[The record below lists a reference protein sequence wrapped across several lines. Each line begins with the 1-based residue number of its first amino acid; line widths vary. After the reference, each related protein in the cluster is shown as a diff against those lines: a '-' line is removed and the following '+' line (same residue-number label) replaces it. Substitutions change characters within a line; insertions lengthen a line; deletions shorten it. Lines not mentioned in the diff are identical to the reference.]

1 MSSISTQYLWH
12 IGSSTQPI
20 YLQECLFIIFLILFL
35 FYKGPL
41 LISFGEEH
49 PFWNWTIENRKKQ
62 RIKFSFSLGNC
73 WNLYLCHFSTSKC
86 NKGSSKLAN
95 NPRLSKCW
103 HLWKKIFQE
112 CSVHYSFLSSSFL
125 CTGFTGCYC
134 HLVNTYSGNKKDDAC
149 SLWSVFLKLRLSHA
163 LMSNV
168 YVKHWCQ
175 HFIILQDFSKNHSL
189 IFLIR

>member
-41 LISFGEEH
+41 LTSFGEEH
-49 PFWNWTIENRKKQ
+49 PFWNWTIESRKKQ
-62 RIKFSFSLGNC
+62 RIKFSFSVGNC
-73 WNLYLCHFSTSKC
+73 WNLYSCNIYTSKYNKATSKY

-95 NPRLSKCW
+95 NPRLSKYW
-103 HLWKKIFQE
+103 HLWKKFFQE
-112 CSVHYSFLSSSFL
+112 CTVHYLFLPSSFL

-134 HLVNTYSGNKKDDAC
+134 PLVNTYSGNKKE
-149 SLWSVFLKLRLSHA
+149 R
-163 LMSNV
+163 
-168 YVKHWCQ
+168 WC
-175 HFIILQDFSKNHSL
+175 L
-189 IFLIR
+189 